1 VHRNL
6 ENSKMKKIALEA
18 RRNQVMEQMEE
29 GSVAVIYSGIDIH
42 VSLDEYFPFEVN
54 KSFFYLTEI
63 ARNQMILFL
72 DKTNVEKPRIILYI
86 EKADPKDEKWFGKKL
101 TIEEAQLE
109 SGIDQVEYLDN
120 FSSTIGRMLS
130 GCAIKKVYFD
140 LSRENA
146 EDMSDYNMVK
156 AEEFKTKYQGIVIAD
171 IFPIIAYLRMAKDAD
186 EVAKIQSAIDITK
199 QGLEDIL
206 RTLKPGMKEYQVQA
220 NYEYR
225 IRYLGASG
233 PSFQTIAGSGY
244 NGTMLHYET
253 NQCECMDGDLIL
265 MDLGAKYQGYCS
277 DITRT
282 YPING
287 KFSHRQREIYEL
299 VLKANKEVIAQA
311 KPGMTTIELNDIC
324 KKILAEGLIHL
335 KLIKEEKELSTYYMH
350 GVSHHLGL
358 DVHDATHPN
367 GKKLRPGCVITNEPG
382 LYIEEEKIG
391 IRIED
396 DLLITENG
404 CEVLSKN
411 IIKEIDD
418 IERFMAK
425 DKR

>member
-1 VHRNL
+1 
-6 ENSKMKKIALEA
+6 MKKEYLET
-18 RRNQVMEQMEE
+18 RRQEILEQMEE
-29 GSVAVIYSGIDIH
+29 VSIGILYSGIDYH
-42 VSLDEYFPFEVN
+42 VSLDEYYPFEVN
-54 KSFFYLTEI
+54 KTFFYLTGI

-72 DKTNVEKPRIILYI
+72 DKSNPEKIRTILFI
-86 EKADPKDEKWFGKKL
+86 EEADPKNEKWYGKKL
-101 TIEEAQLE
+101 TKEEARQE
-109 SGIDQVEYLDN
+109 SGIEQVEFLDS
-120 FSSTIGRMLS
+120 FPSIVGRMIS
-130 GCAIKKVYFD
+130 SCAVQKAYFD
-140 LSRENA
+140 LSRESE
-146 EDMSDYNMVK
+146 EDLPDYNQVK
-156 AEEFKTKYQGIVIAD
+156 GLEFQKKYPGVALGD
-171 IFPIIAYLRMAKDAD
+171 LFPMAAYMRMAKDEGEIA
-186 EVAKIQSAIDITK
+186 AIQNAVEITR
-199 QGLEDIL
+199 QGLEDVL
-206 RTLKPGMKEYQVQA
+206 KTLKPGMKEYQVQA

-391 IRIED
+391 IK
-396 DLLITENG
+396 L
-404 CEVLSKN
+404 
-411 IIKEIDD
+411 
-418 IERFMAK
+418 
-425 DKR
+425 

>member
-1 VHRNL
+1 
-6 ENSKMKKIALEA
+6 MKKLYLEA
-18 RRNQVMEQMEE
+18 RTKQVMEQMEV
-29 GSVAVIYSGIDIH
+29 GSVAVIYSGIDVH
-42 VSLDEYFPFEVN
+42 VSLDEYFAFEVN
-54 KSFFYLTEI
+54 KSFFYLTGI
-63 ARNQMILFL
+63 ARSEMILFL
-72 DKTNVEKPRIILYI
+72 DKTNIEKPRIILYI
-86 EKADPKDEKWFGKKL
+86 EQADPKNEKWFGKKL
-101 TIEEAQLE
+101 TIEEAKLE
-109 SGIDQVEYLDN
+109 SGIDEVEYLEA
-120 FSSTIGRMLS
+120 FPSTIGRMLS
-130 GCAIKKVYFD
+130 SCVIQKVYFD

-146 EDMSDYNMVK
+146 EDMPDYNMVK
-156 AEEFKTKYQGIVIAD
+156 AEEFKAKYLGIPIGD
-171 IFPIIAYLRMAKDAD
+171 IFPTIAYLRMAKDAD
-186 EVAKIQSAIDITK
+186 EVEKIQNAIDITK
-199 QGLEDIL
+199 QGLDDIL

-265 MDLGAKYQGYCS
+265 MDLGSKYKGYCS

-311 KPGMTTIELNDIC
+311 KPGITTVELNDIC
-324 KKILAEGLIHL
+324 KKILAEGLIRL
-335 KLIKEEKELSTYYMH
+335 RIIKEEKELSKYYMH

-358 DVHDATHPN
+358 DVHDATHPL

-404 CEVLSKN
+404 CEVLSRN
-411 IIKEIDD
+411 ILKEIDD

-425 DKR
+425 DKK